1 MDSEVSNVDQAAPFL
16 VITGIPGEENCQVFI
31 CAEGSVL
38 LESKSIRDSMID
50 LIATYY
56 AFDIAYPKGL
66 NSLLLFFQQ
75 FIFNLK
81 DEQKMT

>member
-56 AFDIAYPKGL
+56 AFDQD
-66 NSLLLFFQQ
+66 SR
-75 FIFNLK
+75 
-81 DEQKMT
+81 